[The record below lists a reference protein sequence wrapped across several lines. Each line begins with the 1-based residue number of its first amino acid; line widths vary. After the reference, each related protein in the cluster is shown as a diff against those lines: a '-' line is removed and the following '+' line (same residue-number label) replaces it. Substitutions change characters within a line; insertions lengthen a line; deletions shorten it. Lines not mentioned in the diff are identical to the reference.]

1 MVRQHKGG
9 TEMAEQKT
17 MTRDELYNVILRAV
31 KDAMAEHDMPIGLV
45 RAVLNEVDSS
55 IAAAVNNSGF
65 QIIHDRLQERKHR
78 E

>member
-1 MVRQHKGG
+1 
-9 TEMAEQKT
+9 

-31 KDAMAEHDMPIGLV
+31 KDAEHDMPIGLV

-65 QIIHDRLQERKHR
+65 QIIHDRLKERKPR